1 MARGRRPRLNPGGGK
16 KRNQFKTDT
25 ATYQFRQEVLQFFAN
40 HTMEETL
47 DEKFR
52 GADKATRETKRK
64 TIYYWRKHCKK
75 TELASSS
82 STTRAMKKLRP
93 KGTATVLSLETDLQ
107 LVEWV
112 NGYRAIGVPVSALML
127 HLKALDFAGQAGRPR
142 AQFAA
147 SWEWRK
153 CFMERHGMRFCAKTR
168 QGQRSPEDSAK
179 AVAELNAKMH
189 ATMHKL
195 GVDVAYNADQTPIY
209 FEYVPKRTVDKK
221 GVRTVWVRSGGKD
234 KERMTCML
242 LGDSHGLKCTH
253 FS

>member
-1 MARGRRPRLNPGGGK
+1 
-16 KRNQFKTDT
+16 
-25 ATYQFRQEVLQFFAN
+25 
-40 HTMEETL
+40 
-47 DEKFR
+47 
-52 GADKATRETKRK
+52 
-64 TIYYWRKHCKK
+64 
-75 TELASSS
+75 
-82 STTRAMKKLRP
+82 MKKLRP
-93 KGTATVLSLETDLQ
+93 KGTATVLSLETELQ

-112 NGYRAIGVPVSALML
+112 NEYLAIGAPVSALML
-127 HLKALDFAGQAGRPR
+127 HLKALDFAGHAGRPR

-147 SWEWRK
+147 SWEWRR
-153 CFMERHGMRFCAKTR
+153 CFMERHGLRFRAKTR

-179 AVAELNAKMH
+179 PVAELNAKMH

-242 LGDSHGLKCTH
+242 LGDSHGVKCTH

>member
-16 KRNQFKTDT
+16 KRNQFKNDT

-93 KGTATVLSLETDLQ
+93 KGTATVLSLETELQ

-112 NGYRAIGVPVSALML
+112 NEYRAIGVPVSALML
-127 HLKALDFAGQAGRPR
+127 HLKVLDFAGQAGRPR

-147 SWEWRK
+147 SWEWRMLDGAARLA
-153 CFMERHGMRFCAKTR
+153 FSRE
-168 QGQRSPEDSAK
+168 
-179 AVAELNAKMH
+179 
-189 ATMHKL
+189 
-195 GVDVAYNADQTPIY
+195 DQTRP
-209 FEYVPKRTVDKK
+209 TL
-221 GVRTVWVRSGGKD
+221 T
-234 KERMTCML
+234 
-242 LGDSHGLKCTH
+242 
-253 FS
+253 